1 MSEES
6 EIQAEVEALRER
18 FSDTKAL
25 YREVCALLFFRYG
38 ITPTAS
44 KLYQHVRKGSMSAP
58 AEALAK
64 FWEDLRGKARVEID
78 HPDLPEALKEAA
90 GQAVS
95 VLWTQATELARGELA
110 VLRVEAHAEAQSAQA
125 DLQEAL
131 QRSAVLETQI
141 QTAQTKVTEL
151 ETRAQA
157 LAAELEQER
166 RAHAASTA
174 RGEALSRQVDEL
186 KQEQSKSRQHFS
198 AELEK
203 GRAAIDEAAQ
213 RSTEAEHRAL
223 REIDRER
230 TARAQAEKQLE
241 QLRGKLTET
250 ERDCH
255 AKLLEANAAQSFFKN
270 ISMFFRLK
278 TYGQSLLFFS
288 ENTGGF
294 GYTSQSIAFSCLWC
308 LQGISPSWQHV
319 CESKNELGPFL
330 HHLTTLLQHVASPVS
345 CFYLV
350 ADHVCQRHL
359 SHFLGI
365 VRRFRS
371 PVTEGRAKAVYRQ
384 IIALHPAKHR
394 RERHIRKRLM
404 VPHTWEN

>member
-95 VLWTQATELARGELA
+95 VLWTQATELAREELA
-110 VLRVEAHAEAQSAQA
+110 VLRVEARTEAQSAQTE
-125 DLQEAL
+125 LQEAQ
-131 QRSAVLETQI
+131 QRSTALEAQI
-141 QTAQTKVTEL
+141 QTAQSKAAEL
-151 ETRAQA
+151 EIRVQG

-166 RAHAASTA
+166 RAHAACTA

-186 KQEQSKSRQHFS
+186 KLEQSKSRQHFS

-213 RSTEAEHRAL
+213 RATEAEHRAL

-230 TARAQAEKQLE
+230 TARAQADKHLE
-241 QLRGKLTET
+241 QSRAKFAES
-250 ERDCH
+250 ERDHH
-255 AKLLEANAAQSFFKN
+255 AKLLEANAAQTRLAAELDNTRASLAEITRVHQTQSVELQQALQAVAQHKAEAGTLRALVEQ
-270 ISMFFRLK
+270 FRPAQK
-278 TYGQSLLFFS
+278 SVRKKR
-288 ENTGGF
+288 GGE
-294 GYTSQSIAFSCLWC
+294 TPEA
-308 LQGISPSWQHV
+308 
-319 CESKNELGPFL
+319 
-330 HHLTTLLQHVASPVS
+330 
-345 CFYLV
+345 
-350 ADHVCQRHL
+350 
-359 SHFLGI
+359 
-365 VRRFRS
+365 
-371 PVTEGRAKAVYRQ
+371 
-384 IIALHPAKHR
+384 
-394 RERHIRKRLM
+394 
-404 VPHTWEN
+404 

>member
-64 FWEDLRGKARVEID
+64 FWEELRGKARVEID
-78 HPDLPEALKEAA
+78 HPDLPEALKQAA

-95 VLWTQATELARGELA
+95 VLWTQATELAREELA
-110 VLRVEAHAEAQSAQA
+110 VLRVEARTEAQSAQA
-125 DLQEAL
+125 DTQEA
-131 QRSAVLETQI
+131 QRRSAALE
-141 QTAQTKVTEL
+141 AQVQAAQSKVADL
-151 ETRAQA
+151 EAAFQG

-186 KQEQSKSRQHFS
+186 KVEQSKSRQHFS

-203 GRAAIDEAAQ
+203 GRAAIDDAVQ
-213 RSTEAEHRAL
+213 RATEAEHRAL

-230 TARAQAEKQLE
+230 TARAQADKQLE
-241 QLRGKLTET
+241 QLRTKFAES
-250 ERDCH
+250 ERDHH
-255 AKLLEANAAQSFFKN
+255 AKLLEANAAQT
-270 ISMFFRLK
+270 RL
-278 TYGQSLLFFS
+278 
-288 ENTGGF
+288 
-294 GYTSQSIAFSCLWC
+294 AA
-308 LQGISPSWQHV
+308 
-319 CESKNELGPFL
+319 ELGNARASL
-330 HHLTTLLQHVASPVS
+330 DESTRANQSRGVELQQALQAVSQYKAEADTLRTLVGQFQPKSP
-345 CFYLV
+345 
-350 ADHVCQRHL
+350 AR
-359 SHFLGI
+359 
-365 VRRFRS
+365 
-371 PVTEGRAKAVYRQ
+371 K
-384 IIALHPAKHR
+384 
-394 RERHIRKRLM
+394 KRLAE
-404 VPHTWEN
+404 PPNNQ

>member
-95 VLWTQATELARGELA
+95 VLWTQATELAREELA
-110 VLRVEAHAEAQSAQA
+110 VLRVEAHTEAQSAQA

-186 KQEQSKSRQHFS
+186 KLEQSKSRQHFS

-213 RSTEAEHRAL
+213 RATEAEHRAL

-230 TARAQAEKQLE
+230 TARAQADKHLE
-241 QLRGKLTET
+241 QSRAKFAES
-250 ERDCH
+250 ERDHH
-255 AKLLEANAAQSFFKN
+255 AKLLEANAAQTRLAAELDNTRASLAEITRVHQTQSVGLQQALQAVAQHKAEAGTLRALVEQ
-270 ISMFFRLK
+270 FRPAQK
-278 TYGQSLLFFS
+278 SVRKKR
-288 ENTGGF
+288 GGE
-294 GYTSQSIAFSCLWC
+294 TPEA
-308 LQGISPSWQHV
+308 
-319 CESKNELGPFL
+319 
-330 HHLTTLLQHVASPVS
+330 
-345 CFYLV
+345 
-350 ADHVCQRHL
+350 
-359 SHFLGI
+359 
-365 VRRFRS
+365 
-371 PVTEGRAKAVYRQ
+371 
-384 IIALHPAKHR
+384 
-394 RERHIRKRLM
+394 
-404 VPHTWEN
+404 

>member
-64 FWEDLRGKARVEID
+64 FWEELRGKARVEID
-78 HPDLPEALKEAA
+78 QPDLPDALKQAA

-95 VLWTQATELARGELA
+95 VLWTQATELARDELA
-110 VLRVEAHAEAQSAQA
+110 VLRVETRTQAQSAQA
-125 DLQEAL
+125 ALQETQ
-131 QRSAVLETQI
+131 QRSTALEAQI
-141 QTAQTKVTEL
+141 QIAQSQVAEL
-151 ETRAQA
+151 EIRVQD

-186 KQEQSKSRQHFS
+186 KLEQSKSRQHFS

-203 GRAAIDEAAQ
+203 GRAAIDEAVQ
-213 RSTEAEHRAL
+213 RATEAEHRAL

-230 TARAQAEKQLE
+230 TARAQADKQLE
-241 QLRGKLTET
+241 QLRGKLAET
-250 ERDCH
+250 ERDH
-255 AKLLEANAAQSFFKN
+255 HTKLLEANAAQT
-270 ISMFFRLK
+270 RLAAELDNARASLGESTRANQSQGVELQQALQAVSQYK
-278 TYGQSLLFFS
+278 AEADTLRTLVGQF
-288 ENTGGF
+288 
-294 GYTSQSIAFSCLWC
+294 QPK
-308 LQGISPSWQHV
+308 SPAR
-319 CESKNELGPFL
+319 K
-330 HHLTTLLQHVASPVS
+330 
-345 CFYLV
+345 
-350 ADHVCQRHL
+350 
-359 SHFLGI
+359 
-365 VRRFRS
+365 
-371 PVTEGRAKAVYRQ
+371 
-384 IIALHPAKHR
+384 
-394 RERHIRKRLM
+394 KRLAE
-404 VPHTWEN
+404 PPNNQ

>member
-110 VLRVEAHAEAQSAQA
+110 VLHVEAHAEAQSAQA
-125 DLQEAL
+125 DLKEAL

-186 KQEQSKSRQHFS
+186 KLEQSKSRQHFS
-198 AELEK
+198 AELDK
-203 GRAAIDEAAQ
+203 GRAAIDEAAS
-213 RSTEAEHRAL
+213 RAAEAERRAL

-230 TARAQAEKQLE
+230 TARTQVDKQLE
-241 QLRGKLTET
+241 QLRGKLAEV
-250 ERDCH
+250 ERDHH
-255 AKLLEANAAQSFFKN
+255 AKVLEANAVQT
-270 ISMFFRLK
+270 RLAADLESARA
-278 TYGQSLLFFS
+278 SLAES
-288 ENTGGF
+288 ARVN
-294 GYTSQSIAFSCLWC
+294 Q
-308 LQGISPSWQHV
+308 LQGVELQQALQAVAQHKA
-319 CESKNELGPFL
+319 EAD
-330 HHLTTLLQHVASPVS
+330 TLRG
-345 CFYLV
+345 LV
-350 ADHVCQRHL
+350 AQFQAPPR
-359 SHFLGI
+359 
-365 VRRFRS
+365 
-371 PVTEGRAKAVYRQ
+371 
-384 IIALHPAKHR
+384 PA
-394 RERHIRKRLM
+394 RKKKPM
-404 VPHTWEN
+404 DGH

>member
-125 DLQEAL
+125 DLKEAL

-186 KQEQSKSRQHFS
+186 KLEQSKSRQHFS

-213 RSTEAEHRAL
+213 RATEAEHRAL

-230 TARAQAEKQLE
+230 TARAQADKHLE
-241 QLRGKLTET
+241 QSRAKFAES
-250 ERDCH
+250 ERDHH
-255 AKLLEANAAQSFFKN
+255 AKLLEANAAQTRLAAELDNTRASLAEITRVHQTQSVELQQALQAVAQHKAEAGTLRALVEQ
-270 ISMFFRLK
+270 FRPAQK
-278 TYGQSLLFFS
+278 SVRKKR
-288 ENTGGF
+288 GGE
-294 GYTSQSIAFSCLWC
+294 TPEA
-308 LQGISPSWQHV
+308 
-319 CESKNELGPFL
+319 
-330 HHLTTLLQHVASPVS
+330 
-345 CFYLV
+345 
-350 ADHVCQRHL
+350 
-359 SHFLGI
+359 
-365 VRRFRS
+365 
-371 PVTEGRAKAVYRQ
+371 
-384 IIALHPAKHR
+384 
-394 RERHIRKRLM
+394 
-404 VPHTWEN
+404 

>member
-186 KQEQSKSRQHFS
+186 KLEQSKSRQHFS
-198 AELEK
+198 AELDK
-203 GRAAIDEAAQ
+203 GRAAIDEAAS
-213 RSTEAEHRAL
+213 RAAEAERRAL

-230 TARAQAEKQLE
+230 TARTQVDKQLE
-241 QLRGKLTET
+241 QLRGKFAEV
-250 ERDCH
+250 ERDHH
-255 AKLLEANAAQSFFKN
+255 AKVLEANAAQT
-270 ISMFFRLK
+270 RLAADLESARA
-278 TYGQSLLFFS
+278 SLTES
-288 ENTGGF
+288 ARVN
-294 GYTSQSIAFSCLWC
+294 Q
-308 LQGISPSWQHV
+308 LQGVELQQALQAVAQHKA
-319 CESKNELGPFL
+319 EAD
-330 HHLTTLLQHVASPVS
+330 TLRG
-345 CFYLV
+345 LV
-350 ADHVCQRHL
+350 AQFQAPPR
-359 SHFLGI
+359 
-365 VRRFRS
+365 
-371 PVTEGRAKAVYRQ
+371 
-384 IIALHPAKHR
+384 PA
-394 RERHIRKRLM
+394 RKKKPM
-404 VPHTWEN
+404 DGH

>member
-64 FWEDLRGKARVEID
+64 FWEELRGKARVEID
-78 HPDLPEALKEAA
+78 QPDLPDALKQAT

-95 VLWTQATELARGELA
+95 VLWTQATELAREELA
-110 VLRVEAHAEAQSAQA
+110 VLRDETRTQAQSAQA
-125 DLQEAL
+125 ELQEAQ
-131 QRSAVLETQI
+131 QRSAALEVQI
-141 QTAQTKVTEL
+141 QTAQSKFAEL
-151 ETRAQA
+151 EIRVQD

-186 KQEQSKSRQHFS
+186 KLEQSKSRQHFS

-203 GRAAIDEAAQ
+203 GRAAIDEAVQ
-213 RSTEAEHRAL
+213 RATEAEHRAL

-230 TARAQAEKQLE
+230 TARAQADKQLE
-241 QLRGKLTET
+241 QLRGKLAET
-250 ERDCH
+250 ERDH
-255 AKLLEANAAQSFFKN
+255 HTKLLEANAAQT
-270 ISMFFRLK
+270 RLAAELDNARASLGESTRANQSQGVELQQALQAVSQYK
-278 TYGQSLLFFS
+278 AEADTLRTLVGQF
-288 ENTGGF
+288 
-294 GYTSQSIAFSCLWC
+294 QPK
-308 LQGISPSWQHV
+308 SPAR
-319 CESKNELGPFL
+319 K
-330 HHLTTLLQHVASPVS
+330 
-345 CFYLV
+345 
-350 ADHVCQRHL
+350 
-359 SHFLGI
+359 
-365 VRRFRS
+365 
-371 PVTEGRAKAVYRQ
+371 
-384 IIALHPAKHR
+384 
-394 RERHIRKRLM
+394 KRLAE
-404 VPHTWEN
+404 PPNNQ